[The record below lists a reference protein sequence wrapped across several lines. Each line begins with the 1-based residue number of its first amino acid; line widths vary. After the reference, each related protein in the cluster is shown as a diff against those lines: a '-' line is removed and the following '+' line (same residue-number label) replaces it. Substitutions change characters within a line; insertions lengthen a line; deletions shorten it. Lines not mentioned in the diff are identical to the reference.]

1 MFDKY
6 DVAVKVNIYVFKQII
21 LLFSQTNALADDE
34 ISLTF
39 SCLDFVNTNV
49 QAYFKGIL
57 FHYYKDFPCILIYC
71 WKGNIIENLNLLN
84 KKKSEVT

>member
-1 MFDKY
+1 MQLYVLSHHDMSLKSVCVTCTLHLFD
-6 DVAVKVNIYVFKQII
+6 
-21 LLFSQTNALADDE
+21 

-39 SCLDFVNTNV
+39 SCLDFFNTNV